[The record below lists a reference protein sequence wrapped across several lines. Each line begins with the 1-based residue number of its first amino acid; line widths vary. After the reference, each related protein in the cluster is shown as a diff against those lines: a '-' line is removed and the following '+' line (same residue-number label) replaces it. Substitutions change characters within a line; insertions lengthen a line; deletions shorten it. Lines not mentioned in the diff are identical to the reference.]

1 MSAGDLDAAPAASGA
16 AVVESASARDVGHAE
31 APSRGATETRV
42 AMPPAGRA
50 VPDPSDPNDEAFQFA
65 PPDRALARKHA
76 LARMPRDPSRP
87 TEDGEPGPMPFFV
100 TDAET
105 ALRFGDG
112 LSFWFIMLK
121 VYGAFFALL
130 TLVFLYF
137 FVSTHVAN
145 ESNGTSSAELSTFAR
160 ASLGAILYR
169 AHERARGGVV
179 DDDDKNQALAIVL
192 VDAVAACS
200 TLIVTFVLYKK
211 KEQHRIANDLV
222 TVDVTDYTVE
232 ARGVPPDAAREDVER
247 HFARFGEIHDVVF
260 ARDVSALIRLRE
272 KELRTKAE
280 DVEKR
285 RALRQEMAKHRPILF
300 GENGEGNET
309 DEKTDSNTKKKQ
321 TPCRVVAAF
330 VTFATEEGRAACDE
344 AVARSIETEGRDA
357 KHGVAKNDEL
367 SDVRA
372 FVARDGVAHRLVVA
386 RAPQPSDLVWDNFGV
401 DRDKAWLRKMC
412 TNSAMLVFL
421 VLQFIVVAYAT
432 RGVES
437 AINPEPQCSYIGADG
452 DFLNCPSIWDLDS
465 ETDQQRA
472 VADILPFVRQSV
484 SQLQCSEYMVNG
496 AFESSA
502 MLPYSGFATNN
513 CTAFP
518 DAASADAFRGGVV
531 DATTGTYAGGF
542 IADSVV
548 DECAAHLCYACFCDS
563 SYVAEKQGGGDER
576 RFDGK
581 GGIRGPGVPVPAD
594 AVDAP
599 VRNASGPGPGPG
611 GAGPSG
617 APPSRRRR
625 RVLSSS
631 RLFFSKKPLEKSSSR
646 RSRRSLLQDLAPEPA
661 YDASTFC
668 DEYDD
673 DLIKS
678 DALAVAMIVFTLL
691 INISLKGISRGLS
704 AAERPHSFT
713 ELEKSVCRKMSYSLM
728 INMVALPLALTAD
741 VSRLSKMPLVFDGSH
756 RDTDRRWYQGYSN
769 KFSQLALTNAI
780 VYPITSYVPVFKWA
794 LKLLF
799 TRNLAK
805 TQYQLNAIYAPPQY
819 DLAQR
824 AASFAGCLMYSLLFS
839 SAVPL
844 VYPYLCA
851 MCVGFLI
858 LDRVALNRFMATPP
872 RYRGKICAY
881 VIHSVPAAVVAHFAI
896 AVYVFG
902 TRDLPS
908 YVYGDGVTG
917 SWEDYGTVVVED
929 SQGDVDARLKRVNGL
944 VPFLFFASCVACCG
958 LFYRKLWVAK
968 RDDRRRG
975 IKLKPLEGAPPVKEA
990 LERGLVYGLPS
1001 YALWDHP
1008 EYKELFPKG
1017 HDVCRGL

>member
-1 MSAGDLDAAPAASGA
+1 MSAGDPDAAPAASGA

-42 AMPPAGRA
+42 DMPPAGRA
-50 VPDPSDPNDEAFQFA
+50 VPNPSDPNDEAFQFA

-76 LARMPRDPSRP
+76 IARMPRDPSRP

-137 FVSTHVAN
+137 FVTTHVAN

-160 ASLGAILYR
+160 ASLGAVLYR

-192 VDAVAACS
+192 VDALAVCA
-200 TLIVTFVLYKK
+200 TLIVTLFLYRK
-211 KEQHRIANDLV
+211 KEQHRLANDLV

-232 ARGVPPDAAREDVER
+232 VRGVPADVKREDVEL
-247 HFARFGEIHDVVF
+247 HFKRFGEIHDVVF

-272 KELRTKAE
+272 KELRTNAG

-285 RALRQEMAKHRPILF
+285 EALRLEMAKHRPI
-300 GENGEGNET
+300 GENDENAKTDET
-309 DEKTDSNTKKKQ
+309 DGKTKNS
-321 TPCRVVAAF
+321 PCRVVAAF
-330 VTFATEEGRAACDE
+330 VTFATEEGRHACDE
-344 AVARSIETEGRDA
+344 AVARSIETDGPGAKSGDA
-357 KHGVAKNDEL
+357 SQNDGSF
-367 SDVRA
+367 SDVRD
-372 FVARDGVAHRLVVA
+372 FVARDGTARRLVIA

-401 DRDKAWLRKMC
+401 DRDTVWLRKIC
-412 TNSAMLVFL
+412 TNGAMLVFL
-421 VLQFIVVAYAT
+421 VLQFIAVAYAT

-472 VADILPFVRQSV
+472 VADIAPFVKQSV
-484 SQLQCSEYMVNG
+484 SQLLCSEYMVNG
-496 AFESSA
+496 AFESTA

-518 DAASADAFRGGVV
+518 DAAAADAFREGLVV
-531 DATTGTYAGGF
+531 DATAGLYAGGF
-542 IADSVV
+542 IQDSVV
-548 DECAAHLCYACFCDS
+548 DECAAHLCYACFCDE

-581 GGIRGPGVPVPAD
+581 GGKKKQPEGAPVSDD
-594 AVDAP
+594 AANAP
-599 VRNASGPGPGPG
+599 VRDASSPVPN

-617 APPSRRRR
+617 APP
-625 RVLSSS
+625 
-631 RLFFSKKPLEKSSSR
+631 EG
-646 RSRRSLLQDLAPEPA
+646 RSLLQDLAPEPA

-673 DLIKS
+673 DLQKS
-678 DALAVAMIVFTLL
+678 NALAVAMIVFTLL

-741 VSRLSKMPLVFDGSH
+741 VSKLSKLPFVFDGSH
-756 RDTDRRWYQGYSN
+756 RDTDRRWYQGYTN

-780 VYPITSYVPVFKWA
+780 VFPITSYVPVFKWGM
-794 LKLLF
+794 KLLF
-799 TRNLAK
+799 TRNYAK
-805 TQYQLNAIYAPPQY
+805 TQYQLNSIYAPPQY

-824 AASFAGCLMYSLLFS
+824 AACFAGCLMYSLLFS

-844 VYPYLCA
+844 VYPYLCF
-851 MCVGFLI
+851 MCVGFLV

-881 VIHSVPAAVVAHFAI
+881 VIHSVPAAVAAHFAI

-917 SWEDYGTVVVED
+917 VWEDYGTVVVED

-944 VPFLFFASCVACCG
+944 VPFLFFLTTVACCG

-968 RDDRRRG
+968 LSDRKRG

-990 LERGLVYGLPS
+990 LKNGLVYGLPS

-1017 HDVCRGL
+1017 HDVCLGL